1 MVFPYFS
8 GFGCRLLSVTEL
20 YGAFSVKVQ
29 FVNVHADGFKR
40 LISNLLLSAVLATH
54 EDVFTCAVA
63 LEDDMA

>member
-1 MVFPYFS
+1 M
-8 GFGCRLLSVTEL
+8 TEL

-54 EDVFTCAVA
+54 EDVFTSAVA